1 MLWWKK
7 TSMIKPLR
15 IQDIVFT
22 HTKLSLIPNNF
33 NVSYY
38 TVIKDLSI
46 PQEYTDVITSCRK
59 YPICSFVL
67 CMQQKVRN
75 SNLITGED
83 PQKSLVTLTSD
94 PEYAAL
100 FPTECHAP
108 ISKRNYFVR
117 SFFPYENVEIKK
129 KPDFTANCL
138 AGSQESKKHV
148 VKMVGPSS
156 PVSVRNGCF
165 QQQCENRTSCRLKN

>member
-1 MLWWKK
+1 MIILAKKALVLFWVLDTIRSSQCLKMLWWKK

-83 PQKSLVTLTSD
+83 PQKSLVTLTPDQSM
-94 PEYAAL
+94 L
-100 FPTECHAP
+100 HCFPQNVMPQYQRGIILSGA
-108 ISKRNYFVR
+108 
-117 SFFPYENVEIKK
+117 FFPM
-129 KPDFTANCL
+129 
-138 AGSQESKKHV
+138 
-148 VKMVGPSS
+148 KMW
-156 PVSVRNGCF
+156 
-165 QQQCENRTSCRLKN
+165 K